1 MSKALYVVILSREK
15 WWVDFEGKAHG
26 PHASKDAATDEAR
39 QLARICA
46 HAGRESEVLVPD
58 ETGRYRV
65 VWDSLN
71 EPHAGSDY
79 AARHTGADKGLRAT
93 GTAPPRVVP
102 SAPSPR
108 PTPVRA
114 P

>member
-26 PHASKDAATDEAR
+26 PHTTKDAATDEGR

-46 HAGRESEVLVPD
+46 HSGRESEVLVPD

-79 AARHTGADKGLRAT
+79 LARRGGSAEAGRAT
-93 GTAPPRVVP
+93 GIAAPRAVP

-108 PTPVRA
+108 PAPARA